1 MSIKDSQSKRVP
13 DRQVCIMAV
22 FLGGERGSWAG
33 LVGFPNP
40 HTFDIQIH
48 VIWRTRLAGRVP
60 FFIGSVVCQTQTLS
74 VRCTF
79 AKGRNQAIIISSLRV
94 TTIIAQG
101 WPYSIHESFY
111 KSTAHSNSQFLNS
124 KSKSWLFPPQYV
136 SRALLRQYM
145 TQFNDFF

>member
-33 LVGFPNP
+33 VVRFPNP
-40 HTFDIQIH
+40 LTPVIQIH
-48 VIWRTRLAGRVP
+48 VIWRTRLAGGAP
-60 FFIGSVVCQTQTLS
+60 FSIGSVVCQTQTLS

-94 TTIIAQG
+94 TTIAQDG

-124 KSKSWLFPPQYV
+124 KSKSWLFSPSICITSTSQAIYDTV
-136 SRALLRQYM
+136 
-145 TQFNDFF
+145 